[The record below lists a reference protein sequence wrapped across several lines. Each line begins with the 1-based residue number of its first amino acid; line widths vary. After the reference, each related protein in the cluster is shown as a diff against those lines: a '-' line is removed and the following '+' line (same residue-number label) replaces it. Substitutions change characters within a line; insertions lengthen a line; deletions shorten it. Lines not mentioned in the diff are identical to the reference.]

1 MLINRS
7 KFFKHHA
14 KYIQYIHLDSI
25 IKNNGSCS
33 SLSCS
38 KCIFGSDET
47 KHLDCHFNNLS
58 YVKRKK
64 IAKSYFAELFL
75 NADIEAL
82 KEEALKE
89 FKANNKEIIDSIM
102 KRREEIPKKN
112 LSMQDNYF
120 IKNTVHCS
128 GWSCG
133 SCQLTI
139 GTGANTRCLMNT
151 YDKSRALLVLLFEEL
166 RESEGKND

>member
-25 IKNNGSCS
+25 IENNGSCS
-33 SLSCS
+33 ALSCS

-64 IAKSYFAELFL
+64 IAKSYFTELFL

-89 FKANNKEIIDSIM
+89 FKLNNKETIDSIV
-102 KRREEIPKKN
+102 RRRGEIPKEKV
-112 LSMQDNYF
+112 SMQDNYF
-120 IKNTVHCS
+120 IKNTVHCN
-128 GWSCG
+128 GWSCDY
-133 SCQLTI
+133 CQLSI
-139 GTGANTRCLMNT
+139 ERGTCLMNT

-166 RESEGKND
+166 RESEEKDD

>member
-14 KYIQYIHLDSI
+14 KYIQYVHLDSI
-25 IKNNGSCS
+25 IKNGGSCS
-33 SLSCS
+33 DLSCS

-47 KHLDCHFNNLS
+47 KHLGCHFNNLS

-64 IAKSYFAELFL
+64 IAKSYFTELFL

-89 FKANNKEIIDSIM
+89 FKLNNKETIDSIM
-102 KRREEIPKKN
+102 RRRGEIPKEKV
-112 LSMQDNYF
+112 SMQDNYF

-128 GWSCG
+128 GWSCDY
-133 SCQLTI
+133 CQLSI
-139 GTGANTRCLMNT
+139 ERGTCLMNT

-166 RESEGKND
+166 RESEGKDD

>member
-14 KYIQYIHLDSI
+14 KYIQYVHLDSLI
-25 IKNNGSCS
+25 ENGGSCS
-33 SLSCS
+33 GLSCS

-47 KHLDCHFNNLS
+47 KHLKCLLDGLN

-64 IAKSYFAELFL
+64 IAKSYFTELFL

-89 FKANNKEIIDSIM
+89 FKLNNKETIDSIM
-102 KRREEIPKKN
+102 RRRGEIPKEKV
-112 LSMQDNYF
+112 SMQDNYF

-128 GWSCG
+128 GWSCDY
-133 SCQLTI
+133 CQLSI
-139 GTGANTRCLMNT
+139 ERGTCLMNT